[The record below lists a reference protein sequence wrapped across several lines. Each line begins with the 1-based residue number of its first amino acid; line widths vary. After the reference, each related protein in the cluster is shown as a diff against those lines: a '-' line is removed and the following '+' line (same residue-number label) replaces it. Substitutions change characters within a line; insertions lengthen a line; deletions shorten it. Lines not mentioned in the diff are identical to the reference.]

1 VLVQSGVA
9 RGSVRVKHVVVRVLI
24 DGFGKFRSRFVK
36 LLLRERGVPVRLVFE
51 REFALL
57 RGDLRFVMIKKE

>member
-1 VLVQSGVA
+1 M
-9 RGSVRVKHVVVRVLI
+9 VVRVLI
-24 DGFGKFRSRFVK
+24 DGFGKFRRRFVK

-57 RGDLRFVMIKKE
+57 RGDLRFIAIKKE